1 MTRSWDFLD
10 LSTDRPVA
18 QEVRRPLVQLEALAQ
33 GGVEA
38 LVEDELVNEDVE
50 EALCLA
56 AVLLPISEVE

>member
-1 MTRSWDFLD
+1 MTRSWILLD
-10 LSTDRPVA
+10 LSTDRPVP

-38 LVEDELVNEDVE
+38 LVEVQLVNEDVE

-56 AVLLPISEVE
+56 EVLLPIREVE